1 MGVQN
6 HFLIHSQVVRAGSV
20 IRFTTA
26 GSYNVTEQEDPLVV
40 SERSVD
46 CEGFISAGQ
55 NKTCTI
61 TNTVR
66 GNGNTVVPIFVTV
79 NNIGGGTRN
88 ASDFT
93 PRASGPSNPNPPLRS
108 SFMGCVPSNPSIECY
123 VVLTRNLGSYNVTE
137 DIVPNYRTTLSQGC
151 RGNTNIT
158 SDNPAAPCN
167 IVNVYSGTGAPAAP
181 TMGIVKVIKR
191 VVNDDGGTN
200 RASDFRIR
208 VTSENSPPVNFRGAP
223 TPGMDVMVNPGAFS
237 VTEQIDS
244 RYDTTTTLDGRLQ
257 QCLGTIRAGQTV
269 TCTITNNDKPT
280 AFLRVIK
287 TVVNNDGA
295 NKRPSDFNIKVFG
308 NNPSDSSFPGESYPG
323 DIIRIGPG
331 DYRVRENQD
340 ARYVT
345 TYSLQCSGYHTRGT
359 DKDLHNIE
367 QRQAIRFTA
376 CYCECKE

>member
-1 MGVQN
+1 
-6 HFLIHSQVVRAGSV
+6 
-20 IRFTTA
+20 
-26 GSYNVTEQEDPLVV
+26 
-40 SERSVD
+40 
-46 CEGFISAGQ
+46 
-55 NKTCTI
+55 
-61 TNTVR
+61 
-66 GNGNTVVPIFVTV
+66 
-79 NNIGGGTRN
+79 
-88 ASDFT
+88 
-93 PRASGPSNPNPPLRS
+93 
-108 SFMGCVPSNPSIECY
+108 
-123 VVLTRNLGSYNVTE
+123 
-137 DIVPNYRTTLSQGC
+137 
-151 RGNTNIT
+151 
-158 SDNPAAPCN
+158 
-167 IVNVYSGTGAPAAP
+167 
-181 TMGIVKVIKR
+181 MGIVKVIKR

-223 TPGMDVMVNPGAFS
+223 TPGVDVMVNPGAFS

-340 ARYVT
+340 SRYVT
-345 TYSLQCSGYHTRGT
+345 TYSLQCSGTILEGQTRTCTILNNDKPFGSLRVIVNVRNDNGGQKTAQDFRVRVSGNDPSDSVFRGSGSPGTEIKVGAGSFRITQDTDPSYKTLYSLGCQGSIVVRQIRACTITNDDLKNPPVTQVSQKLPAIPHEVETIKFGRSLFPANGTIGHLRVYH
-359 DKDLHNIE
+359 
-367 QRQAIRFTA
+367 Q
-376 CYCECKE
+376 